1 MQRVAVYTIPVFIIA
16 ALINIPKFM
25 ETEIVIGQA
34 VEIHNTSEKPIEYNI
49 TTYTID
55 VTDLR
60 YVQSVKSIYI

>member
-1 MQRVAVYTIPVFIIA
+1 
-16 ALINIPKFM
+16 M

-60 YVQSVKSIYI
+60 YVQSVKSIYSTWTEVLDRWRFFEAKLP

>member
-1 MQRVAVYTIPVFIIA
+1 
-16 ALINIPKFM
+16 M

>member
-1 MQRVAVYTIPVFIIA
+1 
-16 ALINIPKFM
+16 M

-60 YVQSVKSIYI
+60 YVQSVKSIHQYSRFSTVPEV